1 MDSARSVAT
10 ITHEAARTVVRAGV
24 AAASQLAV
32 PVCVAVSDPGGNLV
46 AFLRMD
52 GAPLLSARIAQD
64 KAYTVSAFN
73 GLPTHDWFGLVEKE
87 PALLHGIVHTERLVI
102 FGGGVPVTD
111 SAGRMIA
118 AVGVSGGSADQDRR
132 IAEAAAAGLAVTAGG

>member
-1 MDSARSVAT
+1 VPT
-10 ITHEAARTVVRAGV
+10 ITHHAARRALAAAVEAAGRIG
-24 AAASQLAV
+24 V
-32 PVCVAVSDPGGNLV
+32 PVCLAVADPGGNLV

-73 GLPTHDWFGLVEKE
+73 GVPTHQWYGLLEHE
-87 PALLHGIVHTERLVI
+87 PALLHGIVHTDRLVI

-111 SAGRMIA
+111 ADGQRIGA
-118 AVGVSGGSADQDRR
+118 IGVSGGSAEQDRE
-132 IAEAAAAGLAVTAGG
+132 IAEAGAAGLDRDRVG